1 MKIINKETG
10 RERIFETRQQVLLN
24 LLAPIKDEFSLVS
37 RTYKDILE
45 KYKDVPLTPYKMTES
60 DLKKIASDPDYIM
73 DIPKFHVKGFDEEVS
88 STKFDQK
95 ICDEFYERFSNQDKK
110 LFVWINKNNP
120 TFKIEY

>member
-60 DLKKIASDPDYIM
+60 DLRKIASDPDYIM

-88 STKFDQK
+88 STRFDQR
-95 ICDEFYERFSNQDKK
+95 ICDEFYERFERKDIK
-110 LFVWINKNNP
+110 LYNWINENNP
-120 TFKIEY
+120 TYKIVF